1 MKGILLRGL
10 IEVTVYLLT
19 LPIRLIIIIGFIC
32 YAACVSIKYG
42 RSFIMVFMEIWK
54 PFFTG
59 MKNSYLNE
67 FAWVKTGNCKKID
80 EIVADVMSE
89 EES

>member
-10 IEVTVYLLT
+10 FEVTVYLLT

-59 MKNSYLNE
+59 MKISFLNE
-67 FAWVKTGNCKKID
+67 IAWVKTGNCKNFD
-80 EIVADVMSE
+80 EVVADMMSE